1 LQCTY
6 NILEYN
12 NSVIQKRATKFVI
25 AVDNRHEK
33 SANSIILRCTYNIL
47 EYNNSVR
54 LYKKRATKLVIAV
67 NKDKYDE
74 NLKKKNLP
82 LKLNLPL

>member
-1 LQCTY
+1 MLIEICKLTRIKATELIILQCTY
-6 NILEYN
+6 NILEHN

-25 AVDNRHEK
+25 EVNNMHEK

-54 LYKKRATKLVIAV
+54 LYKKELQ
-67 NKDKYDE
+67 N
-74 NLKKKNLP
+74 
-82 LKLNLPL
+82 